1 MIILRGDN
9 QNVDLKVPL
18 ELNEEKLERFLDY
31 FKNNFYFVETIET
44 KNSRIERMGEKLF
57 MREWS
62 SEEEALLFDVTI
74 DTTYMAKMLGRTWMS
89 VDIRRGHVVPEILNF
104 AKKKGVDI
112 YKVNI
117 KELIE
122 EYREE
127 YKDKLLERKKER
139 KERNEKQKRDL
150 IQLERLKEEV
160 PKLKKLSEQGIL
172 MNEGELKKKEDEL
185 NELELNLAKID

>member
-89 VDIRRGHVVPEILNF
+89 VDIRRGPVVPEILNF